1 MGIGIG
7 AKSSSHSVCLQQSG
21 PVWGGSESKDTTCH
35 VWLLDLSPNSVKSD
49 LENLGVAGGG
59 KIRCVCWKLFSI
71 LDELVNRTEGKL

>member
-1 MGIGIG
+1 M
-7 AKSSSHSVCLQQSG
+7 
-21 PVWGGSESKDTTCH
+21 
-35 VWLLDLSPNSVKSD
+35 WLLDLSPTSVKSD